1 MFVGSGEPAAEDSH
15 REAVDLSR
23 CLFNPRDND
32 VAMSAKTAPDAEVK
46 SRKVIPFPNAC
57 APSAVGEVALGTNDR
72 ALLEAARWWVIK
84 SKLTARAIIDEA
96 CFLLAN
102 GIPSEASAYATA
114 FFRLADMH
122 AKRELR
128 FYALSVKATTDDERW
143 FLQLVNAAI
152 DEDHDS
158 AATLLGWRLEASAQ
172 RRAMFLIGQLAQ
184 ILQKSDLENGGNVF
198 I

>member
-1 MFVGSGEPAAEDSH
+1 
-15 REAVDLSR
+15 
-23 CLFNPRDND
+23 
-32 VAMSAKTAPDAEVK
+32 
-46 SRKVIPFPNAC
+46 
-57 APSAVGEVALGTNDR
+57 
-72 ALLEAARWWVIK
+72 
-84 SKLTARAIIDEA
+84 
-96 CFLLAN
+96 
-102 GIPSEASAYATA
+102 
-114 FFRLADMH
+114 MH

-158 AATLLGWRLEASAQ
+158 AATLLGWRLEVSAQ

-184 ILQKSDLENGGNVF
+184 ILQKSDLENGESVF